1 MSSVLKVDTIQNT
14 GGNNLITT
22 DGNTTSLKN
31 PNGTTG
37 LTINSDGVVTRPV
50 IPAWRVG
57 RGSDFNITNG
67 QAATTV
73 INYNLTDDTNRNC
86 FIQGG
91 CTISSGVVTVPV
103 TGLYC
108 VATSNRFDNI
118 GGGYIVVRIVK
129 NNETDSSRGTYD
141 IIGQP
146 STNYFTVGDT
156 TIFPLAAN
164 DTMKVDYYVST
175 DTNFTL
181 NLRSYFSG
189 YLIE

>member
-1 MSSVLKVDTIQNT
+1 MSSILKVDTIQNT
-14 GGNNLITT
+14 GG
-22 DGNTTSLKN
+22 
-31 PNGTTG
+31 TTG
-37 LTINSDGVVTRPV
+37 LTIDSAGRVLRPSSV
-50 IPAWRVG
+50 LPAWRVG

-73 INYNLTDDTNRNC
+73 INYNVTDDTNRNF

-146 STNYFTVGDT
+146 SNNYFTVGDT

-164 DTMKVDYYVST
+164 DTMKVDYYVSS

-189 YLIE
+189 YLIG